1 MKIKTKMYT
10 GILGAIIALTISLYS
25 LLNNNIAIGI
35 GILLVGYAILLAVYL
50 FLFFAIADDK
60 LVFKDDASFSSKQT
74 TEAKP

>member
-60 LVFKDDASFSSKQT
+60 LVFKDDASFSSKQSA
-74 TEAKP
+74 EAP